1 MESQKIEQLLRQ
13 NFPFEPTNDQKY
25 AIEVV
30 SRFLPSK
37 VKNPLLI
44 LKGYAGTGKTSLV
57 ISLVKTLPRLSLDF
71 VLMAPTGRASKVL
84 SSYTEKFA
92 MTIHKKIYTVEKQ
105 ADGTDGFSLGVNRHY
120 NTVFII
126 DEASMISGET
136 EYFTGSSLLE
146 DVIKY
151 VYNNKGCRLIFLGD
165 TAQLPPVGSVLSPAL
180 NLDFIKRNY
189 SVVAAEVEL
198 TEVVRQ
204 TQDSG
209 ILYNA
214 TTIRETLQDDD
225 DLIRFKV
232 NDFEDVIKVNGYD
245 LEEELESAYSNYGWE
260 DTIVICRSNKTANIF
275 NQQIRTRIRWQEE
288 EISSGDYMMVV
299 RNNYFWL
306 PKESKAGFIA
316 NGDTIEVTKII
327 SDEERYGFRFI
338 NATIRLIDY
347 PDEPEHEVKMLLDTI
362 MANTPS
368 LTSEENKRF
377 YHSVRKDYM
386 HIANKREIAIKMKS
400 DPYFNALQVKFGYAV
415 TCHKS
420 QGGQWKAVF
429 VDQGYLTDDS
439 IDVEYLRWL
448 YTAFTR
454 ATEKLYLVNFHEK
467 FFTE

>member
-13 NFPFEPTNDQKY
+13 NFPFEPTNDQRY
-25 AIEVV
+25 AIEVI
-30 SRFLPSK
+30 SRFLSSK
-37 VKNPLLI
+37 VKNPLLV

-57 ISLVKTLPRLSLDF
+57 ISLVNSLPRVNLDF
-71 VLMAPTGRASKVL
+71 VLLAPTGRASKVL
-84 SSYTEKFA
+84 SNYTEKFA
-92 MTIHKKIYTVEKQ
+92 MTIHKKIYVVEKQ
-105 ADGTDGFSLGVNRHY
+105 ADGSDGFSLGVNRHS

-165 TAQLPPVGSVLSPAL
+165 TAQLPPVGSLLSPAL

-189 SVVAAEVEL
+189 PVVAAEVEL

-204 TQDSG
+204 SQGSG

-214 TTIRETLQDDD
+214 TTIRETLQNNE
-225 DLIRFKV
+225 DLIQFDI
-232 NDFEDVIKVNGYD
+232 NDFDDVVNLSGYD

-260 DTIVICRSNKTANIF
+260 DTIIICRSNKTANIF

-316 NGDTIEVTKII
+316 NGDIIEITKIGGI
-327 SDEERYGFRFI
+327 EERYGIRFI
-338 NATIRLIDY
+338 DATIRLIDY
-347 PDEPEHEVKMLLDTI
+347 PDEPEYEVKMLLDTI

-368 LTSEENKRF
+368 LTVEENKRF
-377 YHSVRKDYM
+377 YQAVSKDYM
-386 HIANKREIAIKMKS
+386 HIPSKRDRAIKIKA
-400 DPYFNALQVKFGYAV
+400 DPYFNALQVKFAYAV

-439 IDVEYLRWL
+439 VDVEYLRWL

>member
-1 MESQKIEQLLRQ
+1 MESQEIAQLLRQ
-13 NFPFEPTNDQKY
+13 NFPFEPTHDQHY
-25 AIEVV
+25 AIDVLA
-30 SRFLPSK
+30 RFLPSK

-57 ISLVKTLPRLSLDF
+57 ITLVKSLPKLNLEF

-84 SSYTEKFA
+84 SNYTHKLA
-92 MTIHKKIYTVEKQ
+92 LTIHKKIFAVEKL
-105 ADGTDGFSLGVNRHY
+105 ADGTDGFSLAPNRHT

-151 VYNNKGCRLIFLGD
+151 VYNNKSCRLIFLGD
-165 TAQLPPVGSVLSPAL
+165 TAQLPPVGSPLSPAL
-180 NLDFIKRNY
+180 NLDYIKRNY
-189 SVVAAEVEL
+189 DVAAAEVEL

-204 TQDSG
+204 EQNSG
-209 ILYNA
+209 ILHNA
-214 TTIRETLQDDD
+214 TTIRETLQEDA
-225 DLIRFKV
+225 DLIKFDI
-232 NDFEDVIKVNGYD
+232 NNFDDVKNVSGYD
-245 LEEELESAYSNYGWE
+245 LEEELETAYSQFGWE

-275 NQQIRTRIRWQEE
+275 NQQIRTRIRWQED
-288 EISSGDYMMVV
+288 EISAGDYMMVV
-299 RNNYFWL
+299 RNNYYWL

-316 NGDTIEVTKII
+316 NGDTIEIMKIGG
-327 SDEERYGFRFI
+327 DEERYGLRFVE
-338 NATIRLIDY
+338 ATIRLIDY
-347 PDEPEHEVKMLLDTI
+347 PDEPEHEVKLLLDTI

-368 LTSEENKRF
+368 LTSKQNKQF
-377 YHSVRKDYM
+377 YNAVMEDYM
-386 HIANKREIAIKMKS
+386 DIPNKRERMLKLKA

-439 IDVEYLRWL
+439 VDIEYLRWL

>member
-1 MESQKIEQLLRQ
+1 VESQEIEQLLRR
-13 NFPFEPTNDQKY
+13 NFPFTPTRDQQY
-25 AIEVV
+25 AIEVLT
-30 SRFLPSK
+30 RFLPSK

-57 ISLVKTLPRLSLDF
+57 ISLVRSLPKLNLEF
-71 VLMAPTGRASKVL
+71 VLLAPTGRASKVL
-84 SSYTEKFA
+84 STYTNKLA
-92 MTIHKKIYTVEKQ
+92 LTIHKKIYSVDKL
-105 ADGTDGFSLGVNRHY
+105 ADGTAGFSLDVNRHS

-126 DEASMISGET
+126 DEASMISGEI

-151 VYNNKGCRLIFLGD
+151 AFNNKGCRVIFLGD
-165 TAQLPPVGSVLSPAL
+165 TAQLPPVGSDLSPAL
-180 NLDFIKRNY
+180 NLEYIKRNY
-189 SVVAAEVEL
+189 DVAAAEVEL

-204 TQDSG
+204 QQDSG

-225 DLIRFKV
+225 DFIK
-232 NDFEDVIKVNGYD
+232 FEVDGFDDVLNVSGYD
-245 LEEELESAYSNYGWE
+245 LEEELESAYSQFGWE
-260 DTIVICRSNKTANIF
+260 DTIIICRSNKTANIF
-275 NQQIRTRIRWQEE
+275 NQQIRTRIKWQEE
-288 EISSGDYMMVV
+288 EVSAGDYMMIV
-299 RNNYFWL
+299 RNNYYWL
-306 PKESKAGFIA
+306 PRESKAGFIA
-316 NGDTIEVTKII
+316 NGDTIEITKIGAI
-327 SDEERYGFRFI
+327 EEKYGFRFA
-338 NATIRLIDY
+338 NASIRLVDY
-347 PDEPEHEVKMLLDTI
+347 PNEPEHEVKLLIDTI

-368 LTSEENKRF
+368 LTTEQNKQF
-377 YHSVRKDYM
+377 YHSVMADYM
-386 HIANKREIAIKMKS
+386 DIPNKRDRSLKLKS

-439 IDVEYLRWL
+439 VNVEYLRWL

-467 FFTE
+467 FFSE

>member
-13 NFPFEPTNDQKY
+13 HFPFEPTNDQRY
-25 AIEVV
+25 AIEVI

-37 VKNPLLI
+37 VKNPLLV

-57 ISLVKTLPRLSLDF
+57 ISLVNSLPRINLDF

-84 SSYTEKFA
+84 SSYTGKFA
-92 MTIHKKIYTVEKQ
+92 MTIHKKIYAVEKQ
-105 ADGTDGFSLGVNRHY
+105 ADGSDGFSLGVNRHN

-165 TAQLPPVGSVLSPAL
+165 TAQLPPVGSLLSPAL

-189 SVVAAEVEL
+189 PVVAAEVEL

-214 TTIRETLQDDD
+214 TTIRETLQDND
-225 DLIRFKV
+225 DLIRFDV
-232 NDFEDVIKVNGYD
+232 NDFDDVVNLSGYD

-306 PKESKAGFIA
+306 PKESKARFIA
-316 NGDTIEVTKII
+316 NGDTIEITKIGG
-327 SDEERYGFRFI
+327 DEERYGIRFI

-347 PDEPEHEVKMLLDTI
+347 PDEPEYEVKMLLDTI

-368 LTSEENKRF
+368 LTAEENKRF
-377 YHSVRKDYM
+377 YHAVRKDYM
-386 HIANKREIAIKMKS
+386 HIPSKRDRAIKMKA
-400 DPYFNALQVKFGYAV
+400 DPYFNALQVKFAYAV

-439 IDVEYLRWL
+439 VDVEYLRWL

>member
-1 MESQKIEQLLRQ
+1 MESQEIAQLLRQ
-13 NFPFEPTNDQKY
+13 NFPFTPTQDQHY
-25 AIEVV
+25 AIDVLAK
-30 SRFLPSK
+30 FLPSK

-57 ISLVKTLPRLSLDF
+57 ISLVKLLPKLNQDC

-84 SSYTEKFA
+84 SNYTHTFA
-92 MTIHKKIYTVEKQ
+92 LTIHKKIYAVNKL
-105 ADGTDGFSLGVNRHY
+105 ADGSDGFSLASNRHA

-146 DVIKY
+146 DVIRY

-165 TAQLPPVGSVLSPAL
+165 TAQLPPVGSPLSPAL
-180 NLDFIKRNY
+180 NLEFIKRNF
-189 SVVAAEVEL
+189 SVAAAEVEL
-198 TEVVRQ
+198 TQVVRQ
-204 TQDSG
+204 EKDSG

-214 TTIRETLQDDD
+214 TTIRETLQEDN
-225 DLIRFKV
+225 DLIKFDIEDYNDVV
-232 NDFEDVIKVNGYD
+232 NVSGYD
-245 LEEELESAYSNYGWE
+245 LEEELENAYSQFGWE
-260 DTIVICRSNKTANIF
+260 DTIIICRSNKTANIF
-275 NQQIRTRIRWQEE
+275 NQQIRARIRWQEE

-299 RNNYFWL
+299 RNNYYWL
-306 PKESKAGFIA
+306 PKDSKAGFIA
-316 NGDTIEVTKII
+316 NGDTIEIMKIGGI
-327 SDEERYGFRFI
+327 EERYSFRFV
-338 NATIRLIDY
+338 NASIRLIDY
-347 PDEPEHEVKMLLDTI
+347 PDEPDHEVKLLLDTI

-368 LTSEENKRF
+368 LTSKQNKQF
-377 YHSVRKDYM
+377 YHAVMEDYM
-386 HIANKREIAIKMKS
+386 DIANKRERMLKLKT

-439 IDVEYLRWL
+439 VDVEYLRWL

>member
-146 DVIKY
+146 DIIKY

-214 TTIRETLQDDD
+214 TTIRENLQDND
-225 DLIRFKV
+225 DLIRFDV
-232 NDFEDVIKVNGYD
+232 NDFDDVVNLSGYD

-316 NGDTIEVTKII
+316 NGDTIEITKIGG
-327 SDEERYGFRFI
+327 DEERYGFRFI

-377 YHSVRKDYM
+377 YHAVRKDYM
-386 HIANKREIAIKMKS
+386 HIPSKRDRAIKIKA
-400 DPYFNALQVKFGYAV
+400 DPYFNALQVKFAYAV

-439 IDVEYLRWL
+439 VDVEYLRWL